1 MLFFKG
7 IKVITNKLIKKTQ
20 IMKRQY
26 IQPESRQMMFLSG
39 SVCQIGSVHGGQF
52 QIGGAVNPEEN
63 PENIEPM

>member
-1 MLFFKG
+1 
-7 IKVITNKLIKKTQ
+7 
-20 IMKRQY
+20 MKRQY

-39 SVCQIGSVHGGQF
+39 SVCQIGSVHGGLF